1 MTAAPT
7 AEPRPLAGGLPPRPR
22 TLPVPPIPVSS
33 APAQARPPSLP
44 TPAPPAPPRQTRE
57 FIPPTPAPPRQTL
70 EFVPPSVPAA
80 APAPMAAPPP
90 VSVPTPIAAA
100 PAPALRLP
108 EPEPVKSAP
117 VQIRP
122 TEPAPALRLPEPEP
136 ESMKPAAQVR
146 APEPIVEAPRPA
158 PVRAVPPV
166 DASPLTIR
174 ASPASLWRRV
184 GAWLIDLAVLSPF
197 GLAYAKGAQVLMKH
211 QPPPT
216 QNTGLDYLV
225 NRVDAYHGLI
235 APTLALAGVVLLVYS
250 ALFHGMGGRTP
261 GKRLFGIR
269 LVDGTGRP
277 PSLARSLIRAILS
290 LVSVGA
296 LGLGYLLALFTRRR
310 RALHDALSGT
320 YVVRLLAG

>member
-1 MTAAPT
+1 M
-7 AEPRPLAGGLPPRPR
+7 
-22 TLPVPPIPVSS
+22 PVPPIPAPS
-33 APAQARPPSLP
+33 AQVQARPPS
-44 TPAPPAPPRQTRE
+44 QTRE
-57 FIPPTPAPPRQTL
+57 FIPPTPAPPRQTR
-70 EFVPPSVPAA
+70 EFVPPT
-80 APAPMAAPPP
+80 APAPAPAPLAAPVP
-90 VSVPTPIAAA
+90 VSLPAPIAAA
-100 PAPALRLP
+100 PAPAPRLP
-108 EPEPVKSAP
+108 EPEPEPMKPPP
-117 VQIRP
+117 VQVRAP
-122 TEPAPALRLPEPEP
+122 EPAPALRLPEPEAEP
-136 ESMKPAAQVR
+136 VKPAPLPIQPSEPR
-146 APEPIVEAPRPA
+146 AEAPRPA

-166 DASPLTIR
+166 DAGPLTVR

-184 GAWLIDLAVLSPF
+184 GAWLVDLAVLSPF

-211 QPPPT
+211 PPPPT

-235 APTLALAGVVLLVYS
+235 GPTLALAGVVLLVYS

-290 LVSVGA
+290 LVSLGA